1 VLKRR
6 MKEYPL
12 MKKPRGT
19 LRKRLL
25 RKERV
30 A

>member
-1 VLKRR
+1 

-25 RKERV
+25 RKER
-30 A
+30 AA